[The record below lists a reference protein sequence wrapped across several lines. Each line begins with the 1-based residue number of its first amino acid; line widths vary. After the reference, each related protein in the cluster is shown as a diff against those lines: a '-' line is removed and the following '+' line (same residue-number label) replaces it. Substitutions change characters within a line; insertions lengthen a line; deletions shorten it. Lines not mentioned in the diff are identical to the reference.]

1 VTLTDDSVLDAGE
14 IERRI
19 IDFMKLELLESE
31 VSVAREDDLLSGEL
45 LDSIAILRL
54 AAFVEDEFGFQIQPA
69 DHVIEN
75 FQNVALLAAFVQRA
89 TRR

>member
-1 VTLTDDSVLDAGE
+1 MTEASLLDTGD

-19 IDFMKLELLESE
+19 IDFMKVELIEDEISI
-31 VSVAREDDLLSGEL
+31 SREDDLLSGEL

-54 AAFVEDEFGFQIQPA
+54 VAFVEDEFSFQIQPA

-75 FQNVALLAAFVQRA
+75 FQNVGLLAAFVQRA
-89 TRR
+89 TRG

>member
-1 VTLTDDSVLDAGE
+1 MDESLLDAGD

-19 IDFMKLELLESE
+19 IEFMQLELLESGVP
-31 VSVAREDDLLSGEL
+31 VSREDDLLSGEL

-54 AAFVEDEFGFQIQPA
+54 AAFVEDEFQFQIQPA

-89 TRR
+89 TQR